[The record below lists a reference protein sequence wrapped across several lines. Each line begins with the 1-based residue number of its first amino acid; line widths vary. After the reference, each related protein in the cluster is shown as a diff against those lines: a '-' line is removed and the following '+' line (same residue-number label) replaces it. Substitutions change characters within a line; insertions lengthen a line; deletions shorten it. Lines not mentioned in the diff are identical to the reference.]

1 MTEKNSVGSIQNFE
15 NWNKKKT
22 YIFTGCFVLGNLKN
36 NFSTKPIQNSFFL
49 HISCLPDT
57 GDDGRPVFGRIALLK
72 DKSGL
77 VGEAAVSP
85 MTTTSYGLK

>member
-1 MTEKNSVGSIQNFE
+1 MVDPERCFFYA
-15 NWNKKKT
+15 
-22 YIFTGCFVLGNLKN
+22 YIVIIYYIVFHASAQGAFN
-36 NFSTKPIQNSFFL
+36 NSFFL